1 MDKNKIAVIIPAY
14 KSNYLEQTL
23 ESFLNQTNKN
33 FTIYIGND
41 NSPYDIESIVN
52 KFEGKLDIVYHKFE
66 DNLGAISL
74 IKQWERCVDLS
85 SEKWIWLFSDDDL
98 VSNGCVEKFYE
109 FLDDQNEFY
118 KFQTEII
125 NEKNEKIFKKFDKK
139 NAYKEFLDSKE
150 FISNRIKCNG
160 FRSFAVEYIFSR
172 ELYTRNKFIEFPLA
186 WASDDASWLTYSID
200 AKKIKCIPAIV
211 SWRSSGSNIS
221 MSRVNDTVNHNKIQA
236 SIKYCYWLKN
246 TLAKNKIIIQDKDI
260 LHWLSVQIASISY
273 KINFSDFKAII
284 DNILLDVSELIIIKN
299 YLMIKLYHI
308 RNNF

>member
-23 ESFLNQTNKN
+23 LSFLNQTNNN

-41 NSPYDIESIVN
+41 NSPHDIESIVN
-52 KFEGKLDIVYHKFE
+52 KFQDKLDIVYHKFE
-66 DNLGAISL
+66 ENLGATSL

-85 SEKWIWLFSDDDL
+85 NEKWIWLFSDDDL
-98 VSNGCVEKFYE
+98 VSNICIEKFYKYI
-109 FLDDQNEFY
+109 DDQNEFY

-125 NEKNEKIFKKFDKK
+125 NEKNEKIFKKFDKI
-139 NAYKEFLDSKE
+139 NIYKEFLDSKE

-172 ELYTRNKFIEFPLA
+172 ELYNRNKFIDFPLA

-211 SWRSSGSNIS
+211 SWRSSESNIS

-236 SIKYCYWLKN
+236 SIKYCFWLKN
-246 TLAKNKIIIQDKDI
+246 KLTENKIVIADEDI
-260 LHWLSVQIASISY
+260 LHWLSIQIASISY
-273 KINFSDFKAII
+273 KINFREFKTII
-284 DNILLDVSELIIIKN
+284 KNILLNVSGVKIIKN